1 MEENN
6 NRNINNMPSQKSI
19 FEQDIEMK
27 QNLIK
32 STIIDKNY
40 DKNAFFNFCM
50 DKKKEGGDDLAN
62 WTVEELTSTINEFCE
77 EQNKIRL
84 NNQMLEEQYK
94 RQREMAQNIQLNMG
108 AINQNYNPNYNPN
121 YPQNN
126 QQPRLQNLSS
136 IEFNCNIL
144 TKSSLNGKQIKV
156 NIQNP
161 KPVEMGFFSSNYIV
175 YEIETNILPDKIK
188 WLVNRRYSDFIN
200 LRTALQYQ
208 FPHNLIPPLPGK
220 KIGGRRFELDFVSK
234 RMHFLNEFLNNL
246 VAVEEYKAS
255 DFLVSFLSITDRNQ
269 YEYKMKEVNNY
280 TKPPMYIEDVRT
292 LTGKV
297 KIFNDNNLNEQYF
310 SNVQNYFKLQN
321 QLLEKLNED
330 LKFFYKTM
338 SAAVTHLE
346 NVQKD
351 FEFLH
356 LLNSQVHMKEDI
368 VKSYEQLGIFFKNW
382 KNIIFNQND
391 VIRRKVKDFYKYVRM
406 EGEAYLEL
414 FVKRDEIQNKFNS
427 ENKRLQDK
435 KDKLWAQMDI
445 SKWEILEDF
454 GKIDRVLLVRDKIY
468 GCSKMCT
475 NETNNLNNLHK
486 KLGYVNKCSI
496 DELKRLVNKYKN
508 TFVDNIKAFSQDLYP
523 IINDAL
529 NVWSQMASSIED
541 KHE

>member
-6 NRNINNMPSQKSI
+6 NKINNNMPSQKSI

-50 DKKKEGGDDLAN
+50 NKKKEGGDDLAN
-62 WTVEELTSTINEFCE
+62 WTIEELNSTINEFCE
-77 EQNKIRL
+77 EQNKILL
-84 NNQMLEEQYK
+84 NNQMIEEQYK
-94 RQREMAQNIQLNMG
+94 RQRELAQNIHLNMG
-108 AINQNYNPNYNPN
+108 DFNQNYSY
-121 YPQNN
+121 YQNQNLN
-126 QQPRLQNLSS
+126 QNQKPQNLSS
-136 IEFNCNIL
+136 IEFNCNVLPKTIL
-144 TKSSLNGKQIKV
+144 NNKQIKV
-156 NIQNP
+156 TIQNP

-175 YEIETNILPDKIK
+175 YEIETNILNDKIK

-200 LRTALQYQ
+200 LRTALQNQ
-208 FPHNLIPPLPGK
+208 FPNNLIPPLPGK

-246 VAVEEYKAS
+246 VAVEEFKAS
-255 DFLVSFLSITDRNQ
+255 DFLIAFLSIADRSQ
-269 YEYKMKEVNNY
+269 FEYKMKEINNLPL
-280 TKPPMYIEDVRT
+280 PPMYIEDIKT
-292 LTGKV
+292 LSGKI
-297 KIFNDNNLNEQYF
+297 KIFNDNNLNDQYF

-338 SAAVTHLE
+338 NAAVTNLE

-368 VKSYEQLGIFFKNW
+368 VKSYEELCIFFKNW

-391 VIRRKVKDFYKYVRM
+391 VIRRRVKDFYKYVRM

-414 FVKRDEIQNKFNS
+414 FIKRDEIQNKFNA
-427 ENKRLQDK
+427 ENKRLQAK

-454 GKIDRVLLVRDKIY
+454 GRIDRVLLVRDKVY

-475 NETNNLNNLHK
+475 TETNNLNNLQK
-486 KLGYVNKCSI
+486 KLGYVNKCCI

-508 TFVDNIKAFSQDLYP
+508 SFVDNIKAFSGDLYP

-529 NVWSQMASSIED
+529 NVWSQMASAIED
-541 KHE
+541 KH

>member
-1 MEENN
+1 MDENN
-6 NRNINNMPSQKSI
+6 NKINSNMPSQKSI

-50 DKKKEGGDDLAN
+50 NKKKEGGDDLAN
-62 WTVEELTSTINEFCE
+62 WTIEELNSTINEFCE
-77 EQNKIRL
+77 EQNKILL
-84 NNQMLEEQYK
+84 NNQMIEEQYK
-94 RQREMAQNIQLNMG
+94 RQRELAQNIHLNMG
-108 AINQNYNPNYNPN
+108 DFNQNYSY
-121 YPQNN
+121 YQNQNLN
-126 QQPRLQNLSS
+126 QNQKPQNLSS
-136 IEFNCNIL
+136 IEFNCNVLPKTIL
-144 TKSSLNGKQIKV
+144 NNKQIKV
-156 NIQNP
+156 TIQNP

-175 YEIETNILPDKIK
+175 YEIETNILNDKVK

-200 LRTALQYQ
+200 LRTALQNQ
-208 FPHNLIPPLPGK
+208 FPNNLIPPLPGK

-246 VAVEEYKAS
+246 VAVEEFKAS
-255 DFLVSFLSITDRNQ
+255 DFLIAFLSIADRSQ
-269 YEYKMKEVNNY
+269 FEYKMKEINNLPL
-280 TKPPMYIEDVRT
+280 PPMYIEDIKT
-292 LTGKV
+292 LSGKI
-297 KIFNDNNLNEQYF
+297 KIFNDNNLNDQYF

-338 SAAVTHLE
+338 NAAVTNLE

-368 VKSYEQLGIFFKNW
+368 VKSYEELCIFFKNW

-391 VIRRKVKDFYKYVRM
+391 IIRRRVKDFYKYVRM

-414 FVKRDEIQNKFNS
+414 FIKRDEIQNKFNA
-427 ENKRLQDK
+427 ENKRLQAK

-454 GKIDRVLLVRDKIY
+454 GRIDRVLLVRDKVY

-475 NETNNLNNLHK
+475 TETNNLNNLHK
-486 KLGYVNKCSI
+486 KLGYVNKCCI

-508 TFVDNIKAFSQDLYP
+508 SFVDNIKAFSGDLYP

-529 NVWSQMASSIED
+529 NVWSQMASAIED
-541 KHE
+541 KH

>member
-1 MEENN
+1 MEESNN
-6 NRNINNMPSQKSI
+6 KINNNMPSQKSI

-50 DKKKEGGDDLAN
+50 NKKKEGGDDLAN
-62 WTVEELTSTINEFCE
+62 WTIEELNSTINEFCE
-77 EQNKIRL
+77 EQNKILL
-84 NNQMLEEQYK
+84 NNQMMEEQYK
-94 RQREMAQNIQLNMG
+94 RQRELAQNIHLNMG
-108 AINQNYNPNYNPN
+108 DFNQNYSYYQNQNLNQN
-121 YPQNN
+121 QKPQN
-126 QQPRLQNLSS
+126 LAS
-136 IEFNCNIL
+136 IEFNCNVLPKTIL
-144 TKSSLNGKQIKV
+144 NNKQIKV
-156 NIQNP
+156 IIQNP

-175 YEIETNILPDKIK
+175 YEVETNILNDKVK

-200 LRTALQYQ
+200 LRTALQNQ
-208 FPHNLIPPLPGK
+208 FPNNLIPPLPGK

-246 VAVEEYKAS
+246 VAVEEFKAS
-255 DFLVSFLSITDRNQ
+255 DFLISFLSIADRSQ
-269 YEYKMKEVNNY
+269 FEYKMKEINNLPL
-280 TKPPMYIEDVRT
+280 PPMYIEDIKT
-292 LTGKV
+292 LSGKI
-297 KIFNDNNLNEQYF
+297 KIFNDNNLNDQYF

-338 SAAVTHLE
+338 NAAVTNLE

-368 VKSYEQLGIFFKNW
+368 VKSYEELCIFFKNW

-391 VIRRKVKDFYKYVRM
+391 IIRRRVKDFYKYVRM

-414 FVKRDEIQNKFNS
+414 FIKRDEIQNKFNA
-427 ENKRLQDK
+427 ENKRLQAK

-454 GKIDRVLLVRDKIY
+454 GRIDRVLLVRDKVY

-475 NETNNLNNLHK
+475 TETNNLNNLHK
-486 KLGYVNKCSI
+486 KLGYVNKCCI

-508 TFVDNIKAFSQDLYP
+508 SFVDNIKAFSGDLYP

-529 NVWSQMASSIED
+529 NVWSQMASAIED
-541 KHE
+541 KH

>member
-6 NRNINNMPSQKSI
+6 NKINSNMPSQKSI

-50 DKKKEGGDDLAN
+50 NKKKEGVDDLAN
-62 WTVEELTSTINEFCE
+62 WTIEELNSTINEFCE
-77 EQNKIRL
+77 EQNKILL
-84 NNQMLEEQYK
+84 NNQMIEEQYK
-94 RQREMAQNIQLNMG
+94 RQRELAQNIHLNMG
-108 AINQNYNPNYNPN
+108 DFNQNYSY
-121 YPQNN
+121 YQNQNLN
-126 QQPRLQNLSS
+126 QNQKPQNLSS
-136 IEFNCNIL
+136 IEFNCNVLPKTIL
-144 TKSSLNGKQIKV
+144 NNKQIKV
-156 NIQNP
+156 TIQNP

-175 YEIETNILPDKIK
+175 YEIETNILNDKVK

-200 LRTALQYQ
+200 LRTALQNQ
-208 FPHNLIPPLPGK
+208 FPNNLIPPLPGK

-246 VAVEEYKAS
+246 VAVEEFKAS
-255 DFLVSFLSITDRNQ
+255 DFLIAFLSIADRSQ
-269 YEYKMKEVNNY
+269 FEYKMKEINNLPL
-280 TKPPMYIEDVRT
+280 PPMYIEDIKT
-292 LTGKV
+292 LSGKI
-297 KIFNDNNLNEQYF
+297 KIFNDNNLNDQYF

-338 SAAVTHLE
+338 NAAVTNLE

-368 VKSYEQLGIFFKNW
+368 VKSYEELCIFFKNW

-391 VIRRKVKDFYKYVRM
+391 VIRRRVKDFYKYVRM

-414 FVKRDEIQNKFNS
+414 FIKRDEIQNKFNA
-427 ENKRLQDK
+427 ENKRLQAK

-454 GKIDRVLLVRDKIY
+454 GRIDRVLLVRDKVY

-475 NETNNLNNLHK
+475 TETNNLNNLHK
-486 KLGYVNKCSI
+486 KLGYVNKCCI

-508 TFVDNIKAFSQDLYP
+508 SFVDNIKAFSGDLYP

-529 NVWSQMASSIED
+529 NVWSQMASAIED
-541 KHE
+541 KH

>member
-1 MEENN
+1 MEENQN
-6 NRNINNMPSQKSI
+6 KINNNMPSQKSI
-19 FEQDIEMK
+19 FDQDIEMK

-50 DKKKEGGDDLAN
+50 NKKKEGGDDLAN
-62 WTVEELTSTINEFCE
+62 WTMEELNSTINEFCE
-77 EQNKIRL
+77 EQNKIIL
-84 NNQMLEEQYK
+84 NNQMLEEQYR

-108 AINQNYNPNYNPN
+108 DINQNYQNYQNYQNP
-121 YPQNN
+121 QS
-126 QQPRLQNLSS
+126 QKVQNLSS

-144 TKSSLNGKQIKV
+144 QKSILNGKQIKV
-156 NIQNP
+156 TIKNP

-175 YEIETNILPDKIK
+175 YEIETNILNDKIK
-188 WLVNRRYSDFIN
+188 WIVNRRYSDFIN
-200 LRTALQYQ
+200 LRTALQNQ

-246 VAVEEYKAS
+246 VAIEEFKTS
-255 DFLVSFLSITDRNQ
+255 DFLVSFLSLVDRSQ
-269 YEYKMKEVNNY
+269 FDYKMKEINNLPS
-280 TKPPMYIEDVRT
+280 PPMYIEDIKT
-292 LTGKV
+292 LSGKI
-297 KIFNDNNLNEQYF
+297 KIFNDNSLNEQYF

-330 LKFFYKTM
+330 LKLFYKTINA
-338 SAAVTHLE
+338 SVTHLE

-368 VKSYEQLGIFFKNW
+368 VKSYEELGIFFKNW

-391 VIRRKVKDFYKYVRM
+391 VIRKRVKDFYKYVRM

-414 FVKRDEIQNKFNS
+414 FIKRDEIQNKFNT
-427 ENKRLQDK
+427 ENKRLQAK

-454 GKIDRVLLVRDKIY
+454 GRIDRVLLVRDKIY

-475 NETNNLNNLHK
+475 TETNNLNNLHK
-486 KLGYVNKCSI
+486 QLGYVNKCSI

-508 TFVDNIKAFSQDLYP
+508 SFADNIKAFSGDLYP

-529 NVWSQMASSIED
+529 NVWSQMASAIED
-541 KHE
+541 KH

>member
-1 MEENN
+1 MEENQN
-6 NRNINNMPSQKSI
+6 KINNNMPSQKSI
-19 FEQDIEMK
+19 FDQDIEMK

-50 DKKKEGGDDLAN
+50 NKKKEGGDDLAN
-62 WTVEELTSTINEFCE
+62 WTMEELNSTINEFCE
-77 EQNKIRL
+77 EQNKIIL
-84 NNQMLEEQYK
+84 NNQMLEEQYR

-108 AINQNYNPNYNPN
+108 DINQNYQNYQNYQNP
-121 YPQNN
+121 QS
-126 QQPRLQNLSS
+126 QKVQNLSS

-144 TKSSLNGKQIKV
+144 QKSILNGKQIKV
-156 NIQNP
+156 TIKNP

-175 YEIETNILPDKIK
+175 YEIETNILNDKIK
-188 WLVNRRYSDFIN
+188 WIVNRRYSDFIN
-200 LRTALQYQ
+200 LRTALQNQ

-246 VAVEEYKAS
+246 VAIEEFKTS
-255 DFLVSFLSITDRNQ
+255 DFLVSFLSLVDRSQ
-269 YEYKMKEVNNY
+269 FDYKMKEINNLPA
-280 TKPPMYIEDVRT
+280 PPMYIEDIKT
-292 LTGKV
+292 LSGKI
-297 KIFNDNNLNEQYF
+297 KIFNDNSLNEQYF

-330 LKFFYKTM
+330 LKLFYKTINA
-338 SAAVTHLE
+338 SVTHLE

-368 VKSYEQLGIFFKNW
+368 VKSYEELGIFFKNW

-391 VIRRKVKDFYKYVRM
+391 IIRKRVKDFYKYVRM

-414 FVKRDEIQNKFNS
+414 FIKRDEIQNKFNT
-427 ENKRLQDK
+427 ENKRLQAK

-454 GKIDRVLLVRDKIY
+454 GRIDRVLLVRDKIY

-475 NETNNLNNLHK
+475 TETNNLNNLHK

-508 TFVDNIKAFSQDLYP
+508 SFADNIKAFSGDLYP

-541 KHE
+541 KH

>member
-1 MEENN
+1 MEENVN
-6 NRNINNMPSQKSI
+6 KINNNMPSQKSI

-50 DKKKEGGDDLAN
+50 NKKKEGGDDLAN
-62 WTVEELTSTINEFCE
+62 WTMDELKSTINEFCE
-77 EQNKIRL
+77 EQNKIIL
-84 NNQMLEEQYK
+84 NNQMIEEQYR

-108 AINQNYNPNYNPN
+108 DINQNYQNY
-121 YPQNN
+121 QN
-126 QQPRLQNLSS
+126 QQTQKVQNLSS

-144 TKSSLNGKQIKV
+144 QKTALNGKQIKV
-156 NIQNP
+156 TIKNP
-161 KPVEMGFFSSNYIV
+161 KPVEMGFFSSNYIL
-175 YEIETNILPDKIK
+175 YEVETYILPDKIR
-188 WLVNRRYSDFIN
+188 WVVNRRYSDFIN
-200 LRTALQYQ
+200 LRTALQTQ
-208 FPHNLIPPLPGK
+208 FPYNLIPPLPGK

-246 VAVEEYKAS
+246 VAIEEFKAS
-255 DFLVSFLSITDRNQ
+255 DFLISFLSVVDRSQ
-269 YEYKMKEVNNY
+269 FDYKMKEVNNLPA
-280 TKPPMYIEDVRT
+280 PPMYIEDIKT
-292 LTGKV
+292 LSGKV
-297 KIFNDNNLNEQYF
+297 KIFNDNSL
-310 SNVQNYFKLQN
+310 NYFKLQN

-338 SAAVTHLE
+338 NAAVSNLE

-368 VKSYEQLGIFFKNW
+368 VKSYEELGIFFKNW

-391 VIRRKVKDFYKYVRM
+391 IIRKRVKDFYKYVRM

-414 FVKRDEIQNKFNS
+414 FIKRDEIQNKFNS
-427 ENKRLQDK
+427 ENKRLQAK

-496 DELKRLVNKYKN
+496 DEVKRLVNKYKN
-508 TFVDNIKAFSQDLYP
+508 SFADNIKAFSGDLYP

-529 NVWSQMASSIED
+529 NVWSQMASAIQD
-541 KHE
+541 KH

>member
-1 MEENN
+1 MEESNN
-6 NRNINNMPSQKSI
+6 KINNNMPSQKSI

-50 DKKKEGGDDLAN
+50 NKKKEGGDDLAN
-62 WTVEELTSTINEFCE
+62 WTIEELNSTINEFCE
-77 EQNKIRL
+77 EQNKILL
-84 NNQMLEEQYK
+84 NNQMIEEQYK
-94 RQREMAQNIQLNMG
+94 RQRELAQNIHLNMG
-108 AINQNYNPNYNPN
+108 DFNQNYSY
-121 YPQNN
+121 YQNQNLN
-126 QQPRLQNLSS
+126 QNQKPQNLSS
-136 IEFNCNIL
+136 IEFNCNVLPKTIL
-144 TKSSLNGKQIKV
+144 NNKQIKV
-156 NIQNP
+156 TIQNP

-175 YEIETNILPDKIK
+175 YEIETNILNDKVK

-200 LRTALQYQ
+200 LRTALQNQ
-208 FPHNLIPPLPGK
+208 FPNNLIPPLPGK

-246 VAVEEYKAS
+246 VAVEEFKAS
-255 DFLVSFLSITDRNQ
+255 DFLIAFLSIADRSQ
-269 YEYKMKEVNNY
+269 FEYKMKEINNLPL
-280 TKPPMYIEDVRT
+280 PPMYIEDIKT
-292 LTGKV
+292 LSGKI
-297 KIFNDNNLNEQYF
+297 KIFNDNNLNDQYF

-338 SAAVTHLE
+338 NAAVTNLE

-368 VKSYEQLGIFFKNW
+368 VKSYEELCIFFKNW

-391 VIRRKVKDFYKYVRM
+391 VIRRRVKDFYKYVRM

-414 FVKRDEIQNKFNS
+414 FIKRDEIQNKFNA
-427 ENKRLQDK
+427 ENKRLQAK

-454 GKIDRVLLVRDKIY
+454 GRIDRVLLVRDKVY

-475 NETNNLNNLHK
+475 TETNNLNNLHK
-486 KLGYVNKCSI
+486 KLGYVNKCCI

-508 TFVDNIKAFSQDLYP
+508 SFVDNIKAFSGDLYP

-529 NVWSQMASSIED
+529 NVWSQMASAIED
-541 KHE
+541 KH

>member
-1 MEENN
+1 MEENQN
-6 NRNINNMPSQKSI
+6 KINNNMPSQKSI
-19 FEQDIEMK
+19 FDQDIEMK

-50 DKKKEGGDDLAN
+50 NKKKEGGDDLAN
-62 WTVEELTSTINEFCE
+62 WTMEELNSTINEFCE
-77 EQNKIRL
+77 EQNKIIL
-84 NNQMLEEQYK
+84 NNQMLEEQYR

-108 AINQNYNPNYNPN
+108 DINQNYQNYQNYQNP
-121 YPQNN
+121 QS
-126 QQPRLQNLSS
+126 QKVQNLSS

-144 TKSSLNGKQIKV
+144 QKSILNGKQIKV
-156 NIQNP
+156 TIKNP

-175 YEIETNILPDKIK
+175 YEIETNILNDKIK
-188 WLVNRRYSDFIN
+188 WIVNRRYSDFIN
-200 LRTALQYQ
+200 LRTALQNQ

-246 VAVEEYKAS
+246 VAIEEFKTS
-255 DFLVSFLSITDRNQ
+255 DFLVSFLSLVDRSQ
-269 YEYKMKEVNNY
+269 FDYKMKEINNLPA
-280 TKPPMYIEDVRT
+280 PPMYIEDIKT
-292 LTGKV
+292 LSGKI
-297 KIFNDNNLNEQYF
+297 KIFNDNSLNEQYF

-330 LKFFYKTM
+330 LKLFYKTINA
-338 SAAVTHLE
+338 SVTHLE

-368 VKSYEQLGIFFKNW
+368 VKSYEELGIFFKNW

-391 VIRRKVKDFYKYVRM
+391 VIRKRVKDFYKYVRM

-414 FVKRDEIQNKFNS
+414 FIKRDEIQNKFNT
-427 ENKRLQDK
+427 ENKRLQAK

-454 GKIDRVLLVRDKIY
+454 GRIDRVLLVRDKIY

-475 NETNNLNNLHK
+475 TETNNLNNLHK

-508 TFVDNIKAFSQDLYP
+508 SFADNIKAFSGDLYP

-529 NVWSQMASSIED
+529 NVWSQMASAIED
-541 KHE
+541 KH

>member
-1 MEENN
+1 MESNN
-6 NRNINNMPSQKSI
+6 VNRINNMPSQKSV

-50 DKKKEGGDDLAN
+50 NKKKEGGDDLAN
-62 WTVEELTSTINEFCE
+62 WTIEELNLVINEFIE
-77 EQNKIRL
+77 EQNKIMS
-84 NNQMLEEQYK
+84 NNQLREEQYR
-94 RQREMAQNIQLNMG
+94 RQMEMAQNIQLNI
-108 AINQNYNPNYNPN
+108 ADINQN
-121 YPQNN
+121 N
-126 QQPRLQNLSS
+126 QEQHKPQNLSS

-144 TKSSLNGKQIKV
+144 PKTFLNGKQIKV
-156 NIQNP
+156 IIQNP

-175 YEIETNILPDKIK
+175 YEIQTNILPDKIN

-200 LRTALQYQ
+200 LRTALQNQ
-208 FPHNLIPPLPGK
+208 FPNNLVPPLPGK
-220 KIGGRRFELDFVSK
+220 KMGGRRFELDFVSK
-234 RMHFLNEFLNNL
+234 RMHFLNEFLSNL
-246 VAVEEYKAS
+246 VSIEEFKAS
-255 DFLVSFLSITDRNQ
+255 DILLSFLSMVDRTQ
-269 YEYKMKEVNNY
+269 FEYKMKETNNN
-280 TKPPMYIEDVRT
+280 TPPPLYIEDIKT
-292 LTGKV
+292 LSGKV
-297 KIFNDNNLNEQYF
+297 KIFIDNNLNEQYF
-310 SNVQNYFKLQN
+310 GNVQNYFKLQN
-321 QLLEKLNED
+321 QLLEKLNDD
-330 LKFFYKTM
+330 LKYFYKM
-338 SAAVTHLE
+338 MNAAVTNLE

-368 VKSYEQLGIFFKNW
+368 VKSYEQYGFFFKNW

-391 VIRRKVKDFYKYVRM
+391 VIRKRVKDFFKYVRM

-414 FVKRDEIQNKFNS
+414 FSKREEIQNKFLADS
-427 ENKRLQDK
+427 KKLQQK

-454 GKIDRVLLVRDKIY
+454 GRIDRVLLVRDKIY

-475 NETNNLNNLHK
+475 TETNNLNNLQK

-508 TFVDNIKAFSQDLYP
+508 TFVDNIKLFSGDLHP
-523 IINDAL
+523 IISDEL
-529 NVWSQMASSIED
+529 NVWTQMASAVEA
-541 KHE
+541 

>member
-6 NRNINNMPSQKSI
+6 NKINNNMPSQKSI

-50 DKKKEGGDDLAN
+50 NKKKEGGDDLAN
-62 WTVEELTSTINEFCE
+62 WTIEELNSTINEFCE
-77 EQNKIRL
+77 EQNKILL
-84 NNQMLEEQYK
+84 NNQMIEEQYK
-94 RQREMAQNIQLNMG
+94 RQRELAQNIHLNMG
-108 AINQNYNPNYNPN
+108 DFNQNYSY
-121 YPQNN
+121 YQNQN
-126 QQPRLQNLSS
+126 QNLNQNQKPQNLSS
-136 IEFNCNIL
+136 IEFNCNVLPKTIL
-144 TKSSLNGKQIKV
+144 NNKQIKV
-156 NIQNP
+156 TIQNP

-175 YEIETNILPDKIK
+175 YEIETNILNDKVK

-200 LRTALQYQ
+200 LRTALQNQ
-208 FPHNLIPPLPGK
+208 FPNNLIPPLPGK

-246 VAVEEYKAS
+246 VAVEEFKAS
-255 DFLVSFLSITDRNQ
+255 DFLIAFLSIADRSQ
-269 YEYKMKEVNNY
+269 FEYKMKEINNLPL
-280 TKPPMYIEDVRT
+280 PPMYIEDIKT
-292 LTGKV
+292 LSGKI
-297 KIFNDNNLNEQYF
+297 KIFNDNNLNDQYF

-338 SAAVTHLE
+338 NAAVTNLE

-368 VKSYEQLGIFFKNW
+368 VKSYEELCIFFKNW

-391 VIRRKVKDFYKYVRM
+391 VIRRRVKDFYKYVRM

-414 FVKRDEIQNKFNS
+414 FIKRDEIQNKFNA
-427 ENKRLQDK
+427 ENKRLQAK

-454 GKIDRVLLVRDKIY
+454 GRIDRVLLVRDKVY

-475 NETNNLNNLHK
+475 TETNNLNNLHK
-486 KLGYVNKCSI
+486 KLGYVNKCCI

-508 TFVDNIKAFSQDLYP
+508 SFVDNIKAFSGDLYP

-529 NVWSQMASSIED
+529 NVWSQMASAIED
-541 KHE
+541 KH

>member
-1 MEENN
+1 MEES
-6 NRNINNMPSQKSI
+6 NMPSEKSI

-50 DKKKEGGDDLAN
+50 SKKEEGGDNLAN
-62 WTVEELTSTINEFCE
+62 WTMEELNSVINEFVE
-77 EQNKIRL
+77 QQNKIISQ
-84 NNQMLEEQYK
+84 NQIREEQYK
-94 RQREMAQNIQLNMG
+94 MQREMAQNIQLNM
-108 AINQNYNPNYNPN
+108 ADMNRNYQEQNQKHQNPT
-121 YPQNN
+121 
-126 QQPRLQNLSS
+126 S
-136 IEFNCNIL
+136 IEFNCQIL
-144 TKSSLNGKQIKV
+144 QKSFLNDKQIKV
-156 NIQNP
+156 TIQNP

-175 YEIETNILPDKIK
+175 YEIQTNILSDKVT

-200 LRTALQYQ
+200 LRTALQNQ
-208 FPHNLIPPLPGK
+208 FPNNLVPPLPGK
-220 KIGGRRFELDFVSK
+220 KMGGRRFELDFVSK
-234 RMHFLNEFLNNL
+234 RMHFLNEFLNN
-246 VAVEEYKAS
+246 VVTVEEFKAS
-255 DFLVSFLSITDRNQ
+255 DILVYFLSMSDRTQ
-269 YEYKMKEVNNY
+269 FEYRMKEMSNFSA
-280 TKPPMYIEDVRT
+280 PPLYIEDIKT
-292 LTGKV
+292 LSGKI
-297 KIFNDNNLNEQYF
+297 KISIDSSLNEQYF
-310 SNVQNYFKLQN
+310 GNVQNYFKLQN

-330 LKFFYKTM
+330 LKFFYKSLN
-338 SAAVTHLE
+338 SAVSNLE

-368 VKSYEQLGIFFKNW
+368 VKSFEQFEFFFKNW

-391 VIRRKVKDFYKYVRM
+391 VIRRRVKDFFKYVRM

-414 FVKRDEIQNKFNS
+414 FSKREEIQNKFIS
-427 ENKRLQDK
+427 DSRKLQAK

-454 GKIDRVLLVRDKIY
+454 GRIDRVLLVRDKIY

-475 NETNNLNNLHK
+475 TETNNLNNLQK

-508 TFVDNIKAFSQDLYP
+508 TFVENIKLFSKDLYP
-523 IINDAL
+523 NINDEL
-529 NVWSQMASSIED
+529 NVWSQMASAVD
-541 KHE
+541 A

>member
-6 NRNINNMPSQKSI
+6 NKINNNMPSQKSI

-50 DKKKEGGDDLAN
+50 NKKKEGGDDLAN
-62 WTVEELTSTINEFCE
+62 WTIEELNSTINEFCE
-77 EQNKIRL
+77 EQNKILL
-84 NNQMLEEQYK
+84 NNQMIEEQYK
-94 RQREMAQNIQLNMG
+94 RQRELAQNIHLNMG
-108 AINQNYNPNYNPN
+108 DFNQNYSY
-121 YPQNN
+121 YQNQNLN
-126 QQPRLQNLSS
+126 QNQKPQNLSS
-136 IEFNCNIL
+136 IEFNCNVLPKTIL
-144 TKSSLNGKQIKV
+144 NNKQIKV
-156 NIQNP
+156 TIQNP

-175 YEIETNILPDKIK
+175 YEIETNILNDKVK

-200 LRTALQYQ
+200 LRTALQNQ
-208 FPHNLIPPLPGK
+208 FPNNLIPPLPGK

-246 VAVEEYKAS
+246 VAVEEFKAS
-255 DFLVSFLSITDRNQ
+255 DFLIAFLSIADRSQ
-269 YEYKMKEVNNY
+269 FEYKMKEINNLPL
-280 TKPPMYIEDVRT
+280 PPMYIEDIKT
-292 LTGKV
+292 LSGKI
-297 KIFNDNNLNEQYF
+297 KIFNDNNLNDQYF

-338 SAAVTHLE
+338 NAAVTNLE

-368 VKSYEQLGIFFKNW
+368 VKSYEELCIFFKNW

-391 VIRRKVKDFYKYVRM
+391 VIRRRVKDFYKYVRM

-414 FVKRDEIQNKFNS
+414 FIKRDEIQNKFNA
-427 ENKRLQDK
+427 ENKRLQAK

-454 GKIDRVLLVRDKIY
+454 GRIDRVLLVRDKVY

-475 NETNNLNNLHK
+475 TETNNFNNLHK
-486 KLGYVNKCSI
+486 KLGYVNKCCI

-508 TFVDNIKAFSQDLYP
+508 SFVDNIKAFSGDLYP

-529 NVWSQMASSIED
+529 NVWSQMASAIED
-541 KHE
+541 KH

>member
-6 NRNINNMPSQKSI
+6 NKINNNMPSQKSI

-50 DKKKEGGDDLAN
+50 NKKKEGGDDLAN
-62 WTVEELTSTINEFCE
+62 WTIEELNSTINEFCE
-77 EQNKIRL
+77 EQNKILL
-84 NNQMLEEQYK
+84 NNQMIEEQYK
-94 RQREMAQNIQLNMG
+94 RQREMAQNIHLNMG
-108 AINQNYNPNYNPN
+108 DFNQNYSYYQNPNQNQQK
-121 YPQNN
+121 PQN
-126 QQPRLQNLSS
+126 LTS

-144 TKSSLNGKQIKV
+144 PKTMLNNKQIKV
-156 NIQNP
+156 TIQNP

-175 YEIETNILPDKIK
+175 YEIETYILPDKVR

-200 LRTALQYQ
+200 LRTALQNQ
-208 FPHNLIPPLPGK
+208 FPNNLIPPLPGK

-246 VAVEEYKAS
+246 VAIEEFKAS
-255 DFLVSFLSITDRNQ
+255 DFLIAFLSIADRSQ
-269 YEYKMKEVNNY
+269 FEYKMKEINNLPL
-280 TKPPMYIEDVRT
+280 PPMYIEDIKT
-292 LTGKV
+292 LSGKI
-297 KIFNDNNLNEQYF
+297 KIFNDNNLNDQYF

-330 LKFFYKTM
+330 LKFFFKTM
-338 SAAVTHLE
+338 NAAVTNLE

-368 VKSYEQLGIFFKNW
+368 VKSYEELGIFFKNW

-391 VIRRKVKDFYKYVRM
+391 VIRKRVKDFYKYVRM

-427 ENKRLQDK
+427 ENKRLQAK

-454 GKIDRVLLVRDKIY
+454 GRIDRVLLVRDKVY

-475 NETNNLNNLHK
+475 TETNNLNNLHK
-486 KLGYVNKCSI
+486 KLGYVNKCCI

-508 TFVDNIKAFSQDLYP
+508 SFVDNIKAFSGDLYP

-529 NVWSQMASSIED
+529 NVWSQMASAIED
-541 KHE
+541 KH

>member
-6 NRNINNMPSQKSI
+6 NKINNNMPSQKSI

-50 DKKKEGGDDLAN
+50 NKKKEGGDDLAN
-62 WTVEELTSTINEFCE
+62 WTIEELNSTINEFCE
-77 EQNKIRL
+77 EQNKILL
-84 NNQMLEEQYK
+84 NNQMIEEQYK
-94 RQREMAQNIQLNMG
+94 RQRELAQNIHLNMG
-108 AINQNYNPNYNPN
+108 DFNQNYSY
-121 YPQNN
+121 YQNQN
-126 QQPRLQNLSS
+126 QNLNQNQKPQNLSS
-136 IEFNCNIL
+136 IEFICNVLPKTIL
-144 TKSSLNGKQIKV
+144 NNKQIKV
-156 NIQNP
+156 TIQNP

-175 YEIETNILPDKIK
+175 YEIETNILNDKVK

-200 LRTALQYQ
+200 LRTALQNQ
-208 FPHNLIPPLPGK
+208 FPNNLIPPLPGK

-246 VAVEEYKAS
+246 VAVEEFKAS
-255 DFLVSFLSITDRNQ
+255 DFLIAFLSIADRSQ
-269 YEYKMKEVNNY
+269 FEYKMKEINNLPL
-280 TKPPMYIEDVRT
+280 PPMYIEDIKT
-292 LTGKV
+292 LSGKI
-297 KIFNDNNLNEQYF
+297 KIFNDNNLNDQYF

-338 SAAVTHLE
+338 NAAVTNLE

-368 VKSYEQLGIFFKNW
+368 VKSYEELCIFFKNW

-391 VIRRKVKDFYKYVRM
+391 VIRRRVKDFYKYVRM

-414 FVKRDEIQNKFNS
+414 FIKRDEIQNKFNA
-427 ENKRLQDK
+427 ENKRLQAK

-454 GKIDRVLLVRDKIY
+454 GRIDRVLLVRDKVY

-475 NETNNLNNLHK
+475 TETNNLNNLHK
-486 KLGYVNKCSI
+486 KLGYVNKCCI

-508 TFVDNIKAFSQDLYP
+508 SFVDNIKAFSGDLYP

-529 NVWSQMASSIED
+529 NVWSQMASAIED
-541 KHE
+541 KH

>member
-6 NRNINNMPSQKSI
+6 NKINSNMPSQKSI

-50 DKKKEGGDDLAN
+50 NKKKEGGDDLAN
-62 WTVEELTSTINEFCE
+62 WTIEELNSTINEFCE
-77 EQNKIRL
+77 EQNKILL
-84 NNQMLEEQYK
+84 NNQMIEEQYK
-94 RQREMAQNIQLNMG
+94 RQRELAQNIHLNMG
-108 AINQNYNPNYNPN
+108 DFNQNYSY
-121 YPQNN
+121 YQNSNLN
-126 QQPRLQNLSS
+126 QNQKPQNLSS
-136 IEFNCNIL
+136 IEFNCNVLPKTIL
-144 TKSSLNGKQIKV
+144 NNKQIKV
-156 NIQNP
+156 TIQNP

-175 YEIETNILPDKIK
+175 YEIETNILNDKVK

-200 LRTALQYQ
+200 LRTALQNQ
-208 FPHNLIPPLPGK
+208 FPNNLIPPLPGK

-246 VAVEEYKAS
+246 VAVEEFKAS
-255 DFLVSFLSITDRNQ
+255 DFLIAFLSIADRSQ
-269 YEYKMKEVNNY
+269 FEYKMKEINNLPL
-280 TKPPMYIEDVRT
+280 PPMYIEDIKT
-292 LTGKV
+292 LSGKI
-297 KIFNDNNLNEQYF
+297 KIFNDNNLNDQYF

-338 SAAVTHLE
+338 NAAVTNLE

-368 VKSYEQLGIFFKNW
+368 VKSYEELCIFFKNW

-391 VIRRKVKDFYKYVRM
+391 VIRRRVKDFYKYVRM

-414 FVKRDEIQNKFNS
+414 FIKRDEIQNKFNA
-427 ENKRLQDK
+427 ENKRLQAK

-454 GKIDRVLLVRDKIY
+454 GRIDRVLLVRDKVY

-475 NETNNLNNLHK
+475 TETNNLNNLHK
-486 KLGYVNKCSI
+486 KLGYVNKCCI

-508 TFVDNIKAFSQDLYP
+508 SFVDNIKAFSGDLYP

-529 NVWSQMASSIED
+529 NVWSQMASAIED
-541 KHE
+541 KH

>member
-6 NRNINNMPSQKSI
+6 NKINNNMPSQKSI

-50 DKKKEGGDDLAN
+50 NKKKEGGDDLAN
-62 WTVEELTSTINEFCE
+62 WTIEELNSTINEFCE
-77 EQNKIRL
+77 EQNKILL
-84 NNQMLEEQYK
+84 NNQMIEEQYK
-94 RQREMAQNIQLNMG
+94 RQRELAQNIHLNMG
-108 AINQNYNPNYNPN
+108 DFNQNYSY
-121 YPQNN
+121 YQNSNLN
-126 QQPRLQNLSS
+126 QNQKPQNLSS
-136 IEFNCNIL
+136 IEFNCNVLPKTIL
-144 TKSSLNGKQIKV
+144 NNKQIKV
-156 NIQNP
+156 TIQNP

-175 YEIETNILPDKIK
+175 YEIETNILNDKVK

-200 LRTALQYQ
+200 LRTALQNQ
-208 FPHNLIPPLPGK
+208 FPNNLIPPLPGK

-246 VAVEEYKAS
+246 VAVEEFKAS
-255 DFLVSFLSITDRNQ
+255 DFLIAFLSIADRSQ
-269 YEYKMKEVNNY
+269 FEYKMKEINNLPL
-280 TKPPMYIEDVRT
+280 PPMYIEDIKT
-292 LTGKV
+292 LSGKI
-297 KIFNDNNLNEQYF
+297 KIFNDNNLNDQYF

-338 SAAVTHLE
+338 NAAVTNLE

-368 VKSYEQLGIFFKNW
+368 VKSYEELCIFFKNW

-391 VIRRKVKDFYKYVRM
+391 VIRRRVKDFYKYVRM

-414 FVKRDEIQNKFNS
+414 FIKRDEIQNKFNG
-427 ENKRLQDK
+427 ENKRLQAK

-454 GKIDRVLLVRDKIY
+454 GRIDRVLLVRDKVY

-475 NETNNLNNLHK
+475 TETNNLNNLHK
-486 KLGYVNKCSI
+486 KLGYVNKCCI

-508 TFVDNIKAFSQDLYP
+508 SFVDNIKAFSGDLYP

-529 NVWSQMASSIED
+529 NVWSQMASAIED
-541 KHE
+541 KH

>member
-1 MEENN
+1 MEEKNN
-6 NRNINNMPSQKSI
+6 NIINNMPSQKSI

-27 QNLIK
+27 QNIIK

-50 DKKKEGGDDLAN
+50 NKKKEGGDDLAN
-62 WTVEELTSTINEFCE
+62 WTVEELNSTINEFCE
-77 EQNKIRL
+77 EQNKILL
-84 NNQMLEEQYK
+84 NNKILEEQYK
-94 RQREMAQNIQLNMG
+94 RQREMAQNIQLNINDM
-108 AINQNYNPNYNPN
+108 NQNYHE
-121 YPQNN
+121 PQ
-126 QQPRLQNLSS
+126 QQNSSQNISS
-136 IEFNCNIL
+136 IEFNCNFL
-144 TKSSLNGKQIKV
+144 PKTNLNGKEIKV
-156 NIQNP
+156 IIKNP
-161 KPVEMGFFSSNYIV
+161 KPVEMGFFSSNYII
-175 YEIETNILPDKIK
+175 YEIETNIISDKVRF
-188 WLVNRRYSDFIN
+188 LVNRRYSDFIN
-200 LRTALQYQ
+200 LRTALQNQ

-246 VAVEEYKAS
+246 VAIEEFKTS
-255 DFLVSFLSITDRNQ
+255 DFLICFLSVVDRTQ
-269 YEYKMKEVNNY
+269 FEYKMKEINNI
-280 TKPPMYIEDVRT
+280 PAEPMYIEDIKT
-292 LTGKV
+292 LSGKI
-297 KIFNDNNLNEQYF
+297 KIFNDNNLNDQYF

-338 SAAVTHLE
+338 NTATAHLE

-368 VKSYEQLGIFFKNW
+368 IKSYEQLGIFFKNW

-391 VIRRKVKDFYKYVRM
+391 VIRKRVKDYYKYVRM

-414 FVKRDEIQNKFNS
+414 FKTRDELQNRFN
-427 ENKRLQDK
+427 NDYKKLQAK

-454 GKIDRVLLVRDKIY
+454 GRIDRVLLVRDKIY

-475 NETNNLNNLHK
+475 TETNNLNNLQK

-496 DELKRLVNKYKN
+496 DELKKLVNKYKN
-508 TFVDNIKAFSQDLYP
+508 SFVDNIKDFSSDLYP
-523 IINDAL
+523 VINDAL
-529 NVWSQMASSIED
+529 NVWSQMASAIENR
-541 KHE
+541 KE

>member
-1 MEENN
+1 MEENQN
-6 NRNINNMPSQKSI
+6 KINNNMPSQKSI
-19 FEQDIEMK
+19 FDQDIEMK

-50 DKKKEGGDDLAN
+50 NKKKEGGDDLAN
-62 WTVEELTSTINEFCE
+62 WTMEELNSTINEFCE
-77 EQNKIRL
+77 EQNKIIL
-84 NNQMLEEQYK
+84 NNQMLEEQYR

-108 AINQNYNPNYNPN
+108 DINQNYQNYQNYQNP
-121 YPQNN
+121 QS
-126 QQPRLQNLSS
+126 QKVQNLSS

-144 TKSSLNGKQIKV
+144 QKSILNGKQIKV
-156 NIQNP
+156 TIKNP

-175 YEIETNILPDKIK
+175 YEIETNILNDKIK
-188 WLVNRRYSDFIN
+188 WIVNRRYSDFIN
-200 LRTALQYQ
+200 LRTALQNQ
-208 FPHNLIPPLPGK
+208 FPNNLIPPLPGK

-246 VAVEEYKAS
+246 VAIEEFKTS
-255 DFLVSFLSITDRNQ
+255 DFLVSFLSLVDRSQ
-269 YEYKMKEVNNY
+269 FDYKMKEINNLPA
-280 TKPPMYIEDVRT
+280 PPMYIEDIKT
-292 LTGKV
+292 LSGKI
-297 KIFNDNNLNEQYF
+297 KIFNDNSLNEQYF

-330 LKFFYKTM
+330 LKLFYKTINA
-338 SAAVTHLE
+338 SVTHLE

-368 VKSYEQLGIFFKNW
+368 VKSYEELGIFFKNW

-391 VIRRKVKDFYKYVRM
+391 IIRKRVKDFYKYVRM

-414 FVKRDEIQNKFNS
+414 FIKRDEIQNKFNT
-427 ENKRLQDK
+427 ENKRLQAK

-454 GKIDRVLLVRDKIY
+454 GRIDRVLLVRDKIY

-475 NETNNLNNLHK
+475 TETNNLNNLHK

-508 TFVDNIKAFSQDLYP
+508 SFADNIKAFSGDLYP

-529 NVWSQMASSIED
+529 NVWSQMASAIED
-541 KHE
+541 KH

>member
-6 NRNINNMPSQKSI
+6 NKINNNMPSQKSI

-50 DKKKEGGDDLAN
+50 NKKKEGGDDLAN
-62 WTVEELTSTINEFCE
+62 WTIEELNSTINEFCE
-77 EQNKIRL
+77 EQNKILL
-84 NNQMLEEQYK
+84 NNQMIEEQYK
-94 RQREMAQNIQLNMG
+94 RQRELAQNIHLNMG
-108 AINQNYNPNYNPN
+108 DFNQNYSY
-121 YPQNN
+121 YQNQNLN
-126 QQPRLQNLSS
+126 QNQKPQNLSS
-136 IEFNCNIL
+136 IEFNCNVLPKTIL
-144 TKSSLNGKQIKV
+144 NNKQIKV
-156 NIQNP
+156 TIQNP

-175 YEIETNILPDKIK
+175 YEIETNILNDKVK

-200 LRTALQYQ
+200 LRTALQNQ
-208 FPHNLIPPLPGK
+208 FPNNLIPPLPGK

-234 RMHFLNEFLNNL
+234 RMHFLNEFLNKL
-246 VAVEEYKAS
+246 VAIEEFKAS
-255 DFLVSFLSITDRNQ
+255 DFLIAFLSIADRSQ
-269 YEYKMKEVNNY
+269 FEYKMKEINNLPL
-280 TKPPMYIEDVRT
+280 PPMYIEDIKT
-292 LTGKV
+292 LSGKI
-297 KIFNDNNLNEQYF
+297 KIFNDNNLNDQYF

-330 LKFFYKTM
+330 LKFFFKTM
-338 SAAVTHLE
+338 NAAVTNLE

-368 VKSYEQLGIFFKNW
+368 VKSYEELGIFFKNW

-391 VIRRKVKDFYKYVRM
+391 VIRKRVKDFYKYVRM

-427 ENKRLQDK
+427 ENKRLQAK

-454 GKIDRVLLVRDKIY
+454 GRIDRVLLVRDKVY

-475 NETNNLNNLHK
+475 TETNNLNNLHK
-486 KLGYVNKCSI
+486 KLGYVNKCCI

-508 TFVDNIKAFSQDLYP
+508 SFVDNIKAFSGDLYP

-529 NVWSQMASSIED
+529 NVWSQMASAIED
-541 KHE
+541 KH

>member
-1 MEENN
+1 MESN
-6 NRNINNMPSQKSI
+6 NINNLNNIPSQKSV

-50 DKKKEGGDDLAN
+50 NKKKEGGDDLAN
-62 WTVEELTSTINEFCE
+62 WSIEELNSVINEFIE
-77 EQNKIRL
+77 EQNKIL
-84 NNQMLEEQYK
+84 SNNQLREEQYR
-94 RQREMAQNIQLNMG
+94 RQMEMAQNIQLNMSE
-108 AINQNYNPNYNPN
+108 INQNY
-121 YPQNN
+121 QNFQE
-126 QQPRLQNLSS
+126 QQQKPQNLSS

-144 TKSSLNGKQIKV
+144 PKTFLNGKEIKV
-156 NIQNP
+156 VIQNP

-175 YEIETNILPDKIK
+175 YEIQTTIASDKVY

-200 LRTALQYQ
+200 LRTALQNQ
-208 FPHNLIPPLPGK
+208 FPNNLVPPLPGK
-220 KIGGRRFELDFVSK
+220 KMGGRRFELDFVSK
-234 RMHFLNEFLNNL
+234 RMHFLNEFLSNV
-246 VAVEEYKAS
+246 VAIEEFKTS
-255 DFLVSFLSITDRNQ
+255 DILLSFLSMVDRTQ
-269 YEYKMKEVNNY
+269 FEYKMKEANNNVIE
-280 TKPPMYIEDVRT
+280 PLYIEDIKT

-297 KIFNDNNLNEQYF
+297 KISFDNSLNEQYF

-330 LKFFYKTM
+330 LKEFYKM
-338 SAAVTHLE
+338 MNAAVTNLE

-368 VKSYEQLGIFFKNW
+368 IKSYGQFAFFFKNW

-391 VIRRKVKDFYKYVRM
+391 VIRKKVKDFFKYVRM
-406 EGEAYLEL
+406 EGNAYLEL
-414 FVKRDEIQNKFNS
+414 FSKRDEIENKFLTDS
-427 ENKRLQDK
+427 KKLQAK

-454 GKIDRVLLVRDKIY
+454 GRIDRVLLVRDKIY

-475 NETNNLNNLHK
+475 TETNNLNNLQK
-486 KLGYVNKCSI
+486 KLGYINKCSI

-508 TFVDNIKAFSQDLYP
+508 TFVNNIKAFSADLYP
-523 IINDAL
+523 IINDEL
-529 NVWSQMASSIED
+529 NVWSEMASAVEA
-541 KHE
+541 

>member
-1 MEENN
+1 MEENQN
-6 NRNINNMPSQKSI
+6 KINNNMPSQKSI
-19 FEQDIEMK
+19 FDQDIEMK

-50 DKKKEGGDDLAN
+50 NKKKEGGDDLAN
-62 WTVEELTSTINEFCE
+62 WTMEELNSTINEFCE
-77 EQNKIRL
+77 EQNKIIL
-84 NNQMLEEQYK
+84 NNQMLEEQYR

-108 AINQNYNPNYNPN
+108 DINQNYQNYQNYQNP
-121 YPQNN
+121 QS
-126 QQPRLQNLSS
+126 QKVQNLSS

-144 TKSSLNGKQIKV
+144 QKSILNGKQIKV
-156 NIQNP
+156 TIKNP

-175 YEIETNILPDKIK
+175 YEIETNILNDKIK
-188 WLVNRRYSDFIN
+188 WIVNRRYSDFIN
-200 LRTALQYQ
+200 LRTALQNQ

-220 KIGGRRFELDFVSK
+220 KIGGRRLELDFVSK

-246 VAVEEYKAS
+246 VAIEEFKTS
-255 DFLVSFLSITDRNQ
+255 DFLVSFLSLVDRSQ
-269 YEYKMKEVNNY
+269 FDYKMKEINNLPA
-280 TKPPMYIEDVRT
+280 PPMYIEDIKT
-292 LTGKV
+292 LSGKI
-297 KIFNDNNLNEQYF
+297 KIFNDNSLNEQYF

-330 LKFFYKTM
+330 LKLFYKTINA
-338 SAAVTHLE
+338 SVNHLE

-368 VKSYEQLGIFFKNW
+368 VKSYEELGIFFKNW

-391 VIRRKVKDFYKYVRM
+391 IIRKRVKDFYKYVRM

-414 FVKRDEIQNKFNS
+414 FIKRDEIQNKFNT
-427 ENKRLQDK
+427 ENKRLQAK

-454 GKIDRVLLVRDKIY
+454 GRIDRVLLVRDKIY

-475 NETNNLNNLHK
+475 TETNNLNNLHK

-508 TFVDNIKAFSQDLYP
+508 SFADNIKAFSGDLYP

-529 NVWSQMASSIED
+529 NVWSQMASAIED
-541 KHE
+541 KH

>member
-6 NRNINNMPSQKSI
+6 NKINNNMPSQKSI

-40 DKNAFFNFCM
+40 EKNAFFNFCM
-50 DKKKEGGDDLAN
+50 NKKKEGGDDLAN
-62 WTVEELTSTINEFCE
+62 WTIEELNSTINEFCE
-77 EQNKIRL
+77 EQNKILL
-84 NNQMLEEQYK
+84 NNQMIEEQYK
-94 RQREMAQNIQLNMG
+94 RQRELAQNIHLNMG
-108 AINQNYNPNYNPN
+108 DFNQNYSY
-121 YPQNN
+121 YQNQNLN
-126 QQPRLQNLSS
+126 QNQKPQNLSS
-136 IEFNCNIL
+136 IEFNCNVLPKTIL
-144 TKSSLNGKQIKV
+144 NNKQIKV
-156 NIQNP
+156 TIQNP

-175 YEIETNILPDKIK
+175 YEIETNILNDKVK

-200 LRTALQYQ
+200 LRTALQNQ
-208 FPHNLIPPLPGK
+208 FPNNLIPPLPGK

-246 VAVEEYKAS
+246 VAVEEFKAS
-255 DFLVSFLSITDRNQ
+255 DFLIAFLSIADRSQ
-269 YEYKMKEVNNY
+269 FEYKMKEINNLPL
-280 TKPPMYIEDVRT
+280 PPMYIEDIKT
-292 LTGKV
+292 LSGKI
-297 KIFNDNNLNEQYF
+297 KIFNDNNLNDQYF

-338 SAAVTHLE
+338 NAAVTNLE

-391 VIRRKVKDFYKYVRM
+391 VIRRRVKDFYKYVRM

-414 FVKRDEIQNKFNS
+414 FIKRDEIQNKFNA
-427 ENKRLQDK
+427 ENKRLQAK

-454 GKIDRVLLVRDKIY
+454 GRIDRVLLVRDKVY

-475 NETNNLNNLHK
+475 TETNNLNNLHK
-486 KLGYVNKCSI
+486 KLGYVNKCCI

-508 TFVDNIKAFSQDLYP
+508 SFVDNIKAFSGDLYP

-529 NVWSQMASSIED
+529 NVWSQMASAIED
-541 KHE
+541 KH

>member
-1 MEENN
+1 MEES
-6 NRNINNMPSQKSI
+6 NMPSQKSI

-50 DKKKEGGDDLAN
+50 SKKEEGGDNLAN
-62 WTVEELTSTINEFCE
+62 WTMEELNSVINEFVE
-77 EQNKIRL
+77 QQNKIISQ
-84 NNQMLEEQYK
+84 NQMREQQYK
-94 RQREMAQNIQLNMG
+94 MQREMAQNIQLNMG
-108 AINQNYNPNYNPN
+108 DINRNYQEPNQKHQNP
-121 YPQNN
+121 
-126 QQPRLQNLSS
+126 SS
-136 IEFNCNIL
+136 IELNCQIL
-144 TKSSLNGKQIKV
+144 QKSFLNDKQIKV
-156 NIQNP
+156 IIQNP

-175 YEIETNILPDKIK
+175 YEIQTNILPDKVT

-200 LRTALQYQ
+200 LRAALQNQ
-208 FPHNLIPPLPGK
+208 FPNNLVPPLPGK
-220 KIGGRRFELDFVSK
+220 KMGGRRFELDFVSK
-234 RMHFLNEFLNNL
+234 RMHFLNEFLNN
-246 VAVEEYKAS
+246 VVTVEEFKAS
-255 DFLVSFLSITDRNQ
+255 DILVSFLQMSDRTQ
-269 YEYKMKEVNNY
+269 FEYRMKEMSNFPA
-280 TKPPMYIEDVRT
+280 PPLYIEDIKT
-292 LTGKV
+292 LNGKI
-297 KIFNDNNLNEQYF
+297 KISIDNSLNEQYF
-310 SNVQNYFKLQN
+310 ANVQNYFKLQN

-330 LKFFYKTM
+330 LKFFYK
-338 SAAVTHLE
+338 SLNAAVSNLE

-368 VKSYEQLGIFFKNW
+368 VKSFEQFEFFFKNW

-391 VIRRKVKDFYKYVRM
+391 VIRRRVKDFFKYVRM

-414 FVKRDEIQNKFNS
+414 FSKREEIQSKFIS
-427 ENKRLQDK
+427 DSRKLQAK

-454 GKIDRVLLVRDKIY
+454 GRIDRVLLVRDKIY

-475 NETNNLNNLHK
+475 TETNNLNNLQK

-508 TFVDNIKAFSQDLYP
+508 TFVENIKLFSKDLYP
-523 IINDAL
+523 NINDEL
-529 NVWSQMASSIED
+529 NVWSQMASAVD
-541 KHE
+541 A